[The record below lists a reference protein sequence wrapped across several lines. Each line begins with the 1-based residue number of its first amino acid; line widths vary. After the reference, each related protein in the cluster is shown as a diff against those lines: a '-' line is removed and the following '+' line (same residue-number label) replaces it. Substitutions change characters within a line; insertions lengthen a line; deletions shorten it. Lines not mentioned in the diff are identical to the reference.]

1 MSEYGTDTGVRGL
14 ALRRVKARRT
24 AMRVVMRSGHSLVIG
39 LPLEFLKH
47 LGLAKGDYVEM
58 VLDEYSNRFYVK
70 RAHTSTR
77 TREPKPVEQL
87 PLEDVR

>member
-1 MSEYGTDTGVRGL
+1 M
-14 ALRRVKARRT
+14 KARRT
-24 AMRVVMRSGHSLVIG
+24 AFRVVMRQGNSLVIS

-58 VLDEYSNRFYVK
+58 VLDEYSNRFYVR
-70 RAHTSTR
+70 RAYTSTR
-77 TREPKPVEQL
+77 KREPKPVEQL